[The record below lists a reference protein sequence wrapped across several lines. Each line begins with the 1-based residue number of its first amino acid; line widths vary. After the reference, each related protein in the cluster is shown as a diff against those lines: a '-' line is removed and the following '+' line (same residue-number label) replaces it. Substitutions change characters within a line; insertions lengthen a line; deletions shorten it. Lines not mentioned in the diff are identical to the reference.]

1 MQSKGDEG
9 EGDEDDEMNPIVTE
23 TSTHNGDQ
31 AVGDGKCFFYLFIY
45 LASLNLRF

>member
-9 EGDEDDEMNPIVTE
+9 EGDEEDEMNQIDAE
-23 TSTHNGDQ
+23 TSTHNGNQ